1 MKLHFYG
8 AARTVTGSLH
18 GVEVN
23 GERIL
28 LDCGLYQGHREEA
41 LKRNRTL
48 PDWAI
53 AAGHLI
59 LSHAHVDHCGNIPGL
74 VKQGFTGNIYSTAPT
89 RDLAALM
96 LQDSAHIHE
105 QDAKFLSRR
114 RRKAGH
120 NGEIKPLYT
129 LGDAL
134 RSLEHFITLPYHRPF
149 RLASGVH
156 FTFFDAGH
164 ILGAAMVLLE
174 VQENGKKA
182 RLLFSGD
189 LGRRNMPILRDPE
202 IVSDVDYLILE
213 STYGNRK
220 HNDRDLMDEAL
231 AGEVDRILQTGGKL
245 YIPSFS
251 LERAQEI
258 LLSIHKLEA
267 QNRIPVLPVYLDSPL
282 ASAITDVFRLHPEC
296 FDEEL
301 LRMLN
306 RKDLPF
312 FTQNLVRVRS
322 ADESREV
329 MVRKESAIVIA
340 GSGMCEFGRIVHHLS
355 YGLSSPANTV
365 AIVGFQAANTLGRKL
380 LDNVNPVRIFGD
392 DVAVR
397 ARIVALDGF
406 SAHADLPELLW
417 FVKEIRSRGYLKKVF
432 LVHGEDRA
440 LMNLK
445 QELKQT
451 GLESVEVPEQ
461 DSMYD
466 LNA

>member
-1 MKLHFYG
+1 MKLRFYG

-18 GVEVN
+18 GVEAN

-41 LKRNRTL
+41 LKRNRSL
-48 PDWAI
+48 PEWAI
-53 AAGHLI
+53 EAGHLI

-105 QDAKFLSRR
+105 QDAKFINR
-114 RRKAGH
+114 RRKKAGQ

-129 LGDAL
+129 LTDAL
-134 RSLEHFITLPYHRPF
+134 KSLQQFITLPYHRSF
-149 RLASGVH
+149 RLAPGIH
-156 FTFFDAGH
+156 FTFYDAGH
-164 ILGAAMVLLE
+164 ILGAAMILLE
-174 VQENGKKA
+174 VEEQGKKA

-202 IVSDVDYLILE
+202 IVKDVDYLILE
-213 STYGNRK
+213 STYGNRQ
-220 HNDRDLMDEAL
+220 HNDRDRMDEAL
-231 AGEVDRILQTGGKL
+231 AREIERILETGGKL

-258 LLSIHKLEA
+258 LLSLHKLEA

-282 ASAITDVFRLHPEC
+282 AAAITDVFRLHPEC

-301 LRMLN
+301 LRMLS

-312 FTQNLVRVRS
+312 FTQNLIRVRS
-322 ADESREV
+322 ADESREI
-329 MVRKESAIVIA
+329 MVRKESAIIIA

-355 YGLSSPANTV
+355 YGLSNPDNTV
-365 AIVGFQAANTLGRKL
+365 AIVGFQAANTLGRRL
-380 LDNVNPVRIFGD
+380 LENVNPVRIFGD
-392 DVAVR
+392 DVVVR
-397 ARIVALDGF
+397 ARIVSLDGF

-417 FVKEIRSRGYLKKVF
+417 FVKEIRSAGYLKKVF

-445 QELKQT
+445 QELIQT
-451 GLESVEVPEQ
+451 GLEDIEVPEQ
-461 DSMYD
+461 GSDFDIM
-466 LNA
+466 